1 MQKNGKALLNKLK
14 TYLPANLMLCLKQ
27 HNLHW
32 KIWYW
37 SKPRYFPDKN
47 KEKNNPDNVLHEKFK
62 MYQFKLNYYSLV

>member
-1 MQKNGKALLNKLK
+1 
-14 TYLPANLMLCLKQ
+14 MLCLKQ

-62 MYQFKLNYYSLV
+62 MYQFKLNHYSYV